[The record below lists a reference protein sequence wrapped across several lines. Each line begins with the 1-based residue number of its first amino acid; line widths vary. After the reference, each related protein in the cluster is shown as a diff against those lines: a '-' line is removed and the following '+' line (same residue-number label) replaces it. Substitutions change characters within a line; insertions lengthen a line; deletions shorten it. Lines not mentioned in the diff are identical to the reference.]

1 MNLLNEAVKHESF
14 GKGNVVEYSD
24 SYIKVRFPSGDKK
37 FVYPDAFGMH
47 LVLLNEKIAG
57 RVEIIRQKSEKKRKK
72 KERKLQKER
81 ALEYERQ
88 QRMLER
94 ERLMRNHRLSPVSQA
109 VFWVGEE
116 EQEKVFS
123 EWRVFT
129 SVRKSGQHKGKPNR
143 LVRLHPNSACLITAR
158 KQDVAEEER
167 RILGVFM
174 VRENFL
180 GKLCEDGFIPAHS
193 RFRLRLSPEESE
205 QLRFWTYYKNKRYPT
220 NTTWNSGRHRYFD
233 NVWMA
238 QILRDILKMKKG
250 SEEEEML
257 EDFIEH
263 FHHLNQLE
271 DEELPEPEGAL
282 VELEKEKVEAN

>member
-14 GKGNVVEYSD
+14 GEGNVVEYTD
-24 SYIKVRFPSGDKK
+24 SYIKVRFPLGEKK
-37 FVYPDAFGMH
+37 FVFPDAFGIH
-47 LVLLNEKIAG
+47 LTLLDEKIAS
-57 RVEIIRQKSEKKRKK
+57 RVEAIKQKVEEKRAKKEKKR
-72 KERKLQKER
+72 QKER

-94 ERLMRNHRLSPVSQA
+94 ERLMRSHRLSPASQA
-109 VFWVGEE
+109 VFWVDEE
-116 EQEKVFS
+116 EEERIFT
-123 EWRVFT
+123 EWQVFT
-129 SVRKSGQHKGKPNR
+129 SVRKSGKHKGKPNR

-158 KQDVAEEER
+158 EPDVPEEER

-180 GKLCEDGFIPAHS
+180 GKLSEDGFIPAHS
-193 RFRLRLSPEESE
+193 RFRLRLSPEESKKM
-205 QLRFWTYYKNKRYPT
+205 LFWKYYKNKRYPT
-220 NTTWNSGRHRYFD
+220 NMTWNSGRHRYFD

-238 QILRDILKMKKG
+238 QILRDILELKKG
-250 SEEEEML
+250 SAEEEML

-271 DEELPEPEGAL
+271 DEELPEPSGAL
-282 VELEKEKVEAN
+282 FQIEKAPKEE